1 MAQTIGS
8 AFAETF
14 GTGQRIGD
22 AWSERRFQAKAQEI
36 RSQFEQ
42 RAAAEGKQ
50 LQDYLPEME
59 SALREAAAS
68 STRRGLSLEQPVLDR
83 WNSDIG
89 RAGERAAGA
98 LAMRGDQA
106 GARTA
111 RAGTQYALGNFDE
124 GQGQQIAG
132 DTIRA
137 TQGAMQLNPGTGKME
152 YNPAAGASALSS
164 VGAQYGNAEAAA
176 GQQQQAG
183 SFRIQ
188 AAQGLAGQ
196 LFNLFQTPEV
206 ANPDQVAGLFE
217 GLKQYMPEL
226 QNTELRVGDD
236 GTWVVYTGG
245 KPSGAFNPKD
255 RQDMDEFSTLLTSFS
270 RNPYESLQAYTQTR
284 LANIA
289 DQRKSDAAYS
299 GKIDDAMIKVITD
312 AKSQGIPEAVAT
324 KLVNAGT
331 GSGESKGWQLQ
342 EMGDQPGSFLMQKG
356 GNVYRIETNVEPN
369 LEKGETGGKVQVFDL
384 NGKPVN
390 PSVLNEADRAGF
402 DYNLSLISDLSKVNN
417 ASQLEWMRGQLG
429 ALNSLREQRLG
440 PTTGGGGGASRSE
453 RNNNPGNI
461 EDGDFAKGLPG
472 YKGSDGRFAIF
483 DTPENGAAAQA
494 ALLQSYG
501 RRGINTVEGI
511 VGRWSP
517 QADPTNQAGSTA
529 NYVRYVAQRLG
540 VQPGEQL
547 DLSNPQT
554 AARVASAMAEFESGN
569 TRSGALTS
577 APPAGRPAAGNVVAG
592 ASDAGPKPAT
602 AQSAPAAQTPTK
614 RRAITPESVRGQ
626 VGRLDEAR
634 QRFASARER
643 LQKFERDFLPQ
654 GTGPTRRGGEYFDP
668 AQNLTP
674 AQQRVYEQLLT
685 EAGIAQREMEQNTR
699 GTRRGAAA
707 LTQQVRQSKEEA
719 EASELYSRYGGAA
732 DFFRNAR

>member
-22 AWSERRFQAKAQEI
+22 AWSERRFQAKAQAI
-36 RSQFEQ
+36 RDEFQQ
-42 RAAAEGKQ
+42 RADAEGKS

-59 SALREAAAS
+59 DALRTAAAS
-68 STRRGLSLEQPVLDR
+68 SSRRGLSLEQPVLDR
-83 WNSDIG
+83 WNSDVG

-98 LAMRGDQA
+98 LAMGGDQA

-137 TQGAMQLNPGTGKME
+137 TQGAMQVNPATGQNE
-152 YNPAAGASALSS
+152 YNPAAGASALSR
-164 VGAQYGNAEAAA
+164 VGAQYGNAGAAA
-176 GQQQQAG
+176 EQQQQAG

-236 GTWVVYTGG
+236 GSWVVYTGG
-245 KPSGAFNPKD
+245 KPSGSFNPKD
-255 RQDMDEFSTLLTSFS
+255 RQDMDEFSSLLTQFS
-270 RNPYESLQAYTQTR
+270 RNPYESLKSYTDTR
-284 LANIA
+284 IANIA
-289 DQRKSDAAYS
+289 DQRKSDSAYS
-299 GKIDDAMIKVITD
+299 GKIDDAMIKVITE
-312 AKSQGIPEAVAT
+312 AKVNGIPDAVAT
-324 KLVNAGT
+324 KLANAGT
-331 GSGESKGWQLQ
+331 GSGDSKGWQLQ

-390 PSVLNEADRAGF
+390 PDVLNEADRAGF
-402 DYNLSLISDLSKVNN
+402 QYNLSLISDLSKINN

-440 PTTGGGGGASRSE
+440 PTGGGTGASRGE

-483 DTPENGAAAQA
+483 DTPENGSAAQA
-494 ALLQSYG
+494 KLLQSYG
-501 RRGINTVEGI
+501 NRGINTIEKI

-517 QADPTNQAGSTA
+517 QSDPTNQAGSTA

-547 DLSNPQT
+547 DLSNPET

-569 TRSGALTS
+569 TRSGALTT
-577 APPAGRPAAGNVVAG
+577 ATPRPGNVVAG
-592 ASDAGPKPAT
+592 GTDAGPKPAV

-626 VGRLDEAR
+626 AGRLDDAR
-634 QRFASARER
+634 ERFAVARDR
-643 LQKFERDFLPQ
+643 LQKFERDFLPN

-668 AQNLTP
+668 AQSLTP
-674 AQQRVYEQLLT
+674 TQQRVYQQLLT
-685 EAGIAQREMEQNTR
+685 EAGTAQQEMEQQTL

-707 LTQQVRQSKEEA
+707 LTQQVKQSKEEA